1 MAHLLRLH
9 RTLQFRKF
17 TLVYNSDALNVSGL
31 NVKYGVIQAVHGMD
45 LAVKEGTITA
55 LVGSNGAG
63 KSSALRAMAGIIKS
77 EPGTVTVH
85 GEDISS
91 LSTRD
96 RIIEH
101 GVVLIPEG
109 RSVFT
114 TMSVADNLHLG
125 ARVGNERS
133 KQGHISTFSTEEAY
147 ELFPVLKDRQNSRAQ
162 TLSGGEQQMLAIA
175 RSLLMSPKVLLID
188 EPSMGLAPLLVRK
201 IFGVMKDVF
210 ARNSVS
216 VLLVEQDTS
225 IALELASD
233 AYLLEHGNVIAHAPS
248 AEMRNDARLREA
260 YLGKGDALGQS
271 HGTGKA

>member
-1 MAHLLRLH
+1 LAPSTDSLH
-9 RTLQFRKF
+9 VR
-17 TLVYNSDALNVSGL
+17 GL
-31 NVKYGVIQAVHGMD
+31 NVKYGVIQAVHSMD
-45 LAVKEGTITA
+45 LAVKEGTITT

-63 KSSALRAMAGIIKS
+63 KSSALRAMAGIIKT
-77 EPGTVTVH
+77 EPGTVSVH

-114 TMSVADNLHLG
+114 TMSVADNLQLG
-125 ARVGNERS
+125 SRVGNERA
-133 KQGHISTFSTEEAY
+133 KHGHVATFTIDEAY
-147 ELFPVLKDRQNSRAQ
+147 ELFPVLKERQSSRAQ

-175 RSLLMSPKVLLID
+175 RSLLMSPKILLID

-210 ARNSVS
+210 SRNSVS

-233 AYLLEHGNVIAHAPS
+233 AYLLEHGTVIAHAPS
-248 AEMRNDARLREA
+248 DEMRNDARLREA
-260 YLGKGDALGQS
+260 YLGKGDALGRS

>member
-1 MAHLLRLH
+1 LAS
-9 RTLQFRKF
+9 
-17 TLVYNSDALNVSGL
+17 NNDSLNVRGL
-31 NVKYGVIQAVHGMD
+31 NVKYGVIQAVHSMD
-45 LAVKEGTITA
+45 LAVKEGTITT

-63 KSSALRAMAGIIKS
+63 KSSALRAMAGIIKT

-85 GEDISS
+85 GEDIST
-91 LSTRD
+91 LTTRD
-96 RIIEH
+96 RIIEY

-114 TMSVADNLHLG
+114 TMSVAENLHLG

-133 KQGHISTFSTEEAY
+133 KHGHAATFTTEEAY
-147 ELFPVLKDRQNSRAQ
+147 DLFPVLKERQHARAQ

-175 RSLLMSPKVLLID
+175 RSLLMSPRVLLID

-233 AYLLEHGNVIAHAPS
+233 AYLLEHGSVIAHAPS
-248 AEMRNDARLREA
+248 AEMRNDSRLREA
-260 YLGKGDALGQS
+260 YLGKGDALGRTQ
-271 HGTGKA
+271 GTGNA

>member
-1 MAHLLRLH
+1 MASN
-9 RTLQFRKF
+9 T
-17 TLVYNSDALNVSGL
+17 DAIRVSNLNVA
-31 NVKYGVIQAVHGMD
+31 YGVIRAVQGME
-45 LAVKEGTITA
+45 LHVKEGTIST

-63 KSSALRAMAGIIKS
+63 KSSALKAMAGLIKS
-77 EPGTVTVH
+77 EPGTISVY

-91 LSTRD
+91 LSMKD
-96 RIIEH
+96 RIIKH

-114 TMSVADNLHLG
+114 TMTVADNLRLG
-125 ARVGNERS
+125 ERVGHKRAML
-133 KQGHISTFSTEEAY
+133 GHTATFTTTEAY
-147 ELFPVLKDRQNSRAQ
+147 ELFPVLKERQNNRAQ
-162 TLSGGEQQMLAIA
+162 ALSGGEQQMLSIA
-175 RSLLMSPKVLLID
+175 RSLLMSPKILLID

-233 AYLLEHGNVIAHAPS
+233 AFLLEHGQIIAHSPS
-248 AEMRNDARLREA
+248 AEMRNDSRLREA
-260 YLGKGDALGQS
+260 YLGKGDALGKKS
-271 HGTGKA
+271 GGDK